1 MRKKFTSINKEF
13 NSINKVEYIENYKL
27 NDNKKVCIDINEE
40 AWSEETYNAWVE
52 RFGEPSEAIKR
63 ISKDPRV
70 TLSILYNKFGD
81 VKGKKIMNL
90 MGSNG
95 NKAVAL
101 ALLGADVTVVDFS
114 EGNKQYAMELAKE
127 AGVKIQYILS
137 DVLKLSEEELT
148 GDYDIVFAEMG
159 ILHYFTD
166 LKPFINAVYKLL
178 GNKGLFV
185 IRDFHP
191 VSTKLIT
198 SRGTTAKIRKHKVT
212 GDYFDTSLEEKDVSY
227 SKYLTDD
234 GKPKKVLLRKWTL
247 GEIVTA
253 VAKEGL
259 VIKSLDEEANL
270 SCVVFDKGIPKTFTL
285 VAEKVKKL

>member
-1 MRKKFTSINKEF
+1 VKKKFTSINKEF
-13 NSINKVEYIENYKL
+13 NGIKKVENLENYKL
-27 NDNKKVCIDINEE
+27 NDNDIEYTSINEE
-40 AWSEETYNAWVE
+40 AWNNESYDAWVE
-52 RFGEPSEAIKR
+52 RFGEPSEASKR
-63 ISKDPRV
+63 IVKDPI
-70 TLSILYNKFGD
+70 TILSTLYNKFGN

-114 EGNKQYAMELAKE
+114 KENKRYAMELAKE
-127 AGVKIQYILS
+127 AGVKIEYIIS
-137 DVLKLSEEELT
+137 DVLKLAEKQLT

-166 LKPFINAVYKLL
+166 LKPFINIIYKLL

-185 IRDFHP
+185 IKDFHP

-212 GDYFDTSLEEKDVSY
+212 GDYFDTSLEEKDVSF

-234 GKPKKVLLRKWTL
+234 VEPKKVFLRKWTL
-247 GEIVTA
+247 GEIVTE
-253 VAKEGL
+253 VASGGL
-259 VIKSLDEEANL
+259 FIKSLDENPNL
-270 SCVVFDKGIPKTFTL
+270 SCEVFDKGIPKTFTL
-285 VAEKVKKL
+285 VAEKVRQ